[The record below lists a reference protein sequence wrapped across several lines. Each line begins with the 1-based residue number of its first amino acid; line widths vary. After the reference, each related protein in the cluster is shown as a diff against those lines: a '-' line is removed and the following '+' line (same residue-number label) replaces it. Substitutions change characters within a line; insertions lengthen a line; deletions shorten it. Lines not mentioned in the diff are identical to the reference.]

1 MTATPFTYCPRCAT
15 ALEPRVL
22 EGVTRTTCPAEGCG
36 FVHYDNPT
44 PVVAAIVE
52 RGDHVLLVRSHGW
65 PDTWFGL
72 VTGFLE
78 RGESPREG
86 ILREIEEELGI
97 TDAQIV
103 SLIGNYSFPMMNQVI
118 LAYHVRVTGE
128 VTLGAELAAYKA
140 VPTAK
145 LRPWPHGT
153 GEAVRDWLAG
163 R

>member
-1 MTATPFTYCPRCAT
+1 MSSFTYCPRCAA
-15 ALEPRVL
+15 ALTRREQDGVPRTV
-22 EGVTRTTCPAEGCG
+22 CPAEGCG

-65 PDTWFGL
+65 PETWFGL

-78 RGESPREG
+78 RGESPTEG

-97 TDAQIV
+97 KDAQII
-103 SLIGNYSFPMMNQVI
+103 SLVGNYSFTAMNQVI

-128 VTLGAELAAYKA
+128 VALGAELAAYKA

-145 LRPWPHGT
+145 LRPWPQGT
-153 GEAVRDWLAG
+153 GEAVRDWLAARAG
-163 R
+163 